1 MRAKGGECRRER
13 EREGRNGGEI
23 VRERGGGK
31 RRRGGK
37 IERVEGEIV
46 GGGAER
52 EGEGEI

>member
-37 IERVEGEIV
+37 IERVDNK
-46 GGGAER
+46 
-52 EGEGEI
+52 